1 MNVVMGLSY
10 NVGHELKKNRLE
22 FIMSGKLILKKPS
35 LGTSA
40 VFFTAISTIL
50 GAIMF
55 LRFGFAVG
63 QLGLG
68 LSILLIIAG
77 HLVTI
82 PTAMA
87 IAEIATNQKVEGGG
101 EYFIISRSFGLNIG
115 GAIGVTLF
123 LSQAISVAF
132 YIIAFAQAFEPV
144 FHILLVKYNIYVFS
158 IKAVTI
164 PTLIIL
170 VLLIIKKGAAIGLQ
184 TLYFVVAILFVSL
197 LLFFLGTTQYESEFT
212 GHFPPGVSGFDNFF
226 VVFAICFPGFTGMTA
241 GVGLSGDLKNPSKG
255 IPIGTLAATVAGM
268 FIYIAIVYKLAI
280 SASPEALADPNN
292 QLIMQD
298 IALWGPII
306 PIGLAAATISSAI
319 GSILVAPRTL
329 QALGKDKII
338 PLKGFGNFV
347 SIDSDNSNE
356 PINATL
362 VTAAL
367 AFAIVLVEDVN
378 LVAEIISMFFMVTY
392 GAICLISFLEHF
404 SGDPSYRPSFRS
416 RWYLS
421 LLGAVLCIVFMVSIN
436 LQYAILSILL
446 MVVIYYGVS
455 FAQESKQG
463 LSNIFQGVIS
473 QLSRKLQVFLQK
485 VEKDQTTETWR
496 PSVVCISKQ
505 TFEMFGAFDLLR
517 WISQKYGFGTY
528 IHRIDDYV
536 SKDANIQSDQDL
548 TRLIEMAGKTQSNVF
563 LDTLIAPSFTQ
574 AISYVLQLPGISGK
588 ENNMIL
594 FEFDKGNTE
603 PLTHIVDNFQLI
615 KSTGFDVCILGS
627 TIRGFGA
634 KSNIHIWITS
644 NDYENANLMILLG
657 YIILGHSEWK
667 KGKIKIMALYPEDE
681 LQEQKKKLLH
691 LIDSG
696 RLPISSNNIELV
708 AKKEDQ
714 DYKMIINQ
722 YSKDADLTILGF
734 RNELVKKK
742 GVEVFDGFD
751 HIGETLFIN
760 TNKQKEIK

>member
-1 MNVVMGLSY
+1 
-10 NVGHELKKNRLE
+10 
-22 FIMSGKLILKKPS
+22 MSGKLILKKPS

-55 LRFGFAVG
+55 LRFGYAVG
-63 QLGLG
+63 QLGFWG
-68 LSILLIIAG
+68 SVALIILG

-132 YIIAFAQAFEPV
+132 YIIAFAQAFEPI
-144 FHILLVKYNIYVFS
+144 FHILLVKYNIYVYS

-197 LLFFLGTTQYESEFT
+197 LLFFLGTTQYEATFAGS
-212 GHFPPGVSGFDNFF
+212 FPDGTDATTRNFF

-255 IPIGTLAATVAGM
+255 IPIGTLVATIVGM
-268 FIYIAIVYKLAI
+268 IIYIAIVYKLAS
-280 SASPEALADPNN
+280 SASVDALADPSN

-329 QALGKDKII
+329 QALGNDKII
-338 PLKGFGNFV
+338 PLKGFGSFV
-347 SIDSDNSNE
+347 SKNSEASNE
-356 PINATL
+356 PINATII
-362 VTAAL
+362 TAIM

-378 LVAEIISMFFMVTY
+378 VVAEIISMFFMVTY

-416 RWYLS
+416 RLYLS
-421 LLGAVLCIVFMVSIN
+421 LLGSVLCVAFMFSIN
-436 LQYAILSILL
+436 PLYAILSILL
-446 MVVIYYGVS
+446 MVVIYFGVS

-463 LSNIFQGVIS
+463 ISNIFQGVIS

-485 VEKDQTTETWR
+485 VEKDQVNETWR

-505 TFEMFGAFDLLR
+505 TFDMFGAFDLLR
-517 WISQKYGFGTY
+517 WISQRYGFGTY

-536 SKDANIQSDQDL
+536 SKETNDQSDKDL
-548 TRLIEMAGKTQSNVF
+548 TRLIKLAGKTQSNVF

-594 FEFDKGNTE
+594 FEFDKANTE
-603 PLTHIVDNFQLI
+603 PLTHIVDNFQLV
-615 KSTGFDVCILGS
+615 KSTDFDVCILGS

-634 KSNIHIWITS
+634 KKTIHIWITS
-644 NDYENANLMILLG
+644 NDYENANLMILIG
-657 YIILGHSEWK
+657 YIILGHSDWK
-667 KGKIKIMALYPEDE
+667 KGKIKIMALYPEAE

-691 LIDSG
+691 LIGSG

-714 DYKMIINQ
+714 DYKAIINQ
-722 YSKDADLTILGF
+722 NSQDADLTILGF

-751 HIGETLFIN
+751 NIGETLFIN
-760 TNKQKEIK
+760 TNTQKEIK

>member
-1 MNVVMGLSY
+1 
-10 NVGHELKKNRLE
+10 
-22 FIMSGKLILKKPS
+22 MSGKLTLKKPS

-55 LRFGFAVG
+55 LRFGYAVG
-63 QLGLG
+63 QLGFWG
-68 LSILLIIAG
+68 TIALIILG
-77 HLVTI
+77 HMVTI

-144 FHILLVKYNIYVFS
+144 KHFLLVEFNLHVWS
-158 IKAVTI
+158 LKAITI

-170 VLLIIKKGAAIGLQ
+170 VLLIMKKGAAIGLQ

-197 LLFFLGTTQYESEFT
+197 LLFFLGTTEYHASFNGSIPKGLDSVDFIT
-212 GHFPPGVSGFDNFF
+212 
-226 VVFAICFPGFTGMTA
+226 VFAICFPGFTGMTA

-255 IPIGTLAATVAGM
+255 IPIGTLLATIAGM
-268 FIYIAIVYKLAI
+268 FIYIAIIYKLAI
-280 SASPEALADPNN
+280 SASPEALADPGN

-329 QALGKDKII
+329 QALGNDKII

-347 SIDSDNSNE
+347 AKNNDNSE
-356 PINATL
+356 PVNATI
-362 VTAAL
+362 VTAILAL
-367 AFAIVLVEDVN
+367 GIVIIEDVN
-378 LVAEIISMFFMVTY
+378 LVAQIISMFFMVTY

-416 RWYLS
+416 RWYFS
-421 LLGAVLCIVFMVSIN
+421 LPGAVLCIAFMFQFGFWIAISSI
-436 LQYAILSILL
+436 AL
-446 MVVIYYGVS
+446 MVVIYLGVS

-496 PSVVCISKQ
+496 PSVVCISKD
-505 TFEMFGAFDLLR
+505 TFSMFGAFDLLR

-536 SKDANIQSDQDL
+536 SKETYEQSEKDL
-548 TRLIEMAGKTQSNVF
+548 SRLIQLAGNTQSNVF

-594 FEFDKGNTE
+594 FEFDKSNPE
-603 PLTHIVDNFQLI
+603 PLTHIVDNFQLV
-615 KSTGFDVCILGS
+615 KSTDFDVCILGS
-627 TIRGFGA
+627 TIKGFGA
-634 KSNIHIWITS
+634 KNNIHIWITS
-644 NDYENANLMILLG
+644 NDYENANLMILIG
-657 YIILGHSEWK
+657 YIILGHSEWS
-667 KGKIKIMALYPEDE
+667 KGKIKIMALYPEAE
-681 LQEQKKKLLH
+681 LQEQKKNLLQ

-714 DYKMIINQ
+714 DYKAVINQ
-722 YSKDADLTILGF
+722 NSQDADLTILGF

-742 GVEVFDGFD
+742 GVDVFNGFD
-751 HIGETLFIN
+751 SIGETLFIN
-760 TNKQKEIK
+760 TNTQKEIK

>member
-1 MNVVMGLSY
+1 MSAKLS
-10 NVGHELKKNRLE
+10 
-22 FIMSGKLILKKPS
+22 IKKPQ

-55 LRFGFAVG
+55 LRFGYAVG
-63 QLGLG
+63 ELGFWWAIG
-68 LSILLIIAG
+68 LIIIG
-77 HLVTI
+77 HMVTI
-82 PTAMA
+82 PTALA

-123 LSQAISVAF
+123 LSQAVSVAF

-144 FHILLVKYNIYVFS
+144 FNYLLIEHNIWVYNIK
-158 IKAVTI
+158 IVTI
-164 PTLIIL
+164 PTLVIL

-184 TLYFVVAILFVSL
+184 TLYFVVVILFISL
-197 LLFFLGTTQYESEFT
+197 LLFFLGDYAEPNAALNFT
-212 GHFPPGVSGFDNFF
+212 EKEKFDFF
-226 VVFAICFPGFTGMTA
+226 TVFAICFPGFTGMTA

-268 FIYIAIVYKLAI
+268 FIYFAIVYKLAI
-280 SASPEALADPNN
+280 SANADSLVDN

-329 QALGKDKII
+329 QALGNDKII
-338 PLKGFGNFV
+338 PFKSFGNFV
-347 SIDSDNSNE
+347 SKGSDNSNE
-356 PINATL
+356 PINATI
-362 VTAAL
+362 VSAIM
-367 AFAIVLVEDVN
+367 AFAIVLIEDVDI
-378 LVAEIISMFFMVTY
+378 VARIISMFFMVTY
-392 GAICLISFLEHF
+392 GAICTISFLEHF
-404 SGDPSYRPSFRS
+404 SGDPSYRPSFKS
-416 RWYLS
+416 NWYFS
-421 LLGAVLCIVFMVSIN
+421 LIGAVLCIFFMFQIDSFM
-436 LQYAILSILL
+436 AIISLAL
-446 MVVIYYGVS
+446 MVVIYLGVS
-455 FAQESKQG
+455 YGQESKQG

-485 VEKDQTTETWR
+485 VEKDQDNETWR
-496 PSVVCISKQ
+496 PSVVCISKD
-505 TFEMFGAFDLLR
+505 TFTMFGAFELLK
-517 WISQKYGFGTY
+517 WISHKYGFGTY

-536 SKDANIQSDQDL
+536 SKDSTEASQKELKRMI
-548 TRLIEMAGKTQSNVF
+548 RMAGEHNSNVF

-588 ENNMIL
+588 QNNMIL
-594 FEFDKGNTE
+594 FEYNKAESE
-603 PLTHIVDNFQLI
+603 PLSHIVDNFKLI
-615 KSTGFDVCILGS
+615 KSTDFDVCILGS
-627 TIRGFGA
+627 SIRGFGS
-634 KSNIHIWITS
+634 KNSIHIWITS
-644 NDYENANLMILLG
+644 NDYDNANLMILIG
-657 YIILGHSEWK
+657 YIILGHSEWTG
-667 KGKIKIMALYPEDE
+667 GKIKIFALYPEAE
-681 LQEQKKKLLH
+681 LQEQKEHLLK

-714 DYKMIINQ
+714 DDKSIINQ
-722 YSKDADLTILGF
+722 YSQDADLTILGF
-734 RNELVKKK
+734 RNELVNKK
-742 GVEVFDGFD
+742 GIEVFQGFD
-751 HIGETLFIN
+751 EIGETLFIN

>member
-1 MNVVMGLSY
+1 
-10 NVGHELKKNRLE
+10 
-22 FIMSGKLILKKPS
+22 
-35 LGTSA
+35 
-40 VFFTAISTIL
+40 
-50 GAIMF
+50 MF
-55 LRFGFAVG
+55 LRFGYAVG
-63 QLGLG
+63 QLGFWG
-68 LSILLIIAG
+68 SVALIILG

-144 FHILLVKYNIYVFS
+144 FNILLVKYNIYVYS

-170 VLLIIKKGAAIGLQ
+170 VFLIIKKGAAIGLQ
-184 TLYFVVAILFVSL
+184 TLYFVVVILFVSL
-197 LLFFLGTTQYESEFT
+197 LLFFLGTTEYASSFSGQFPAGAAPES
-212 GHFPPGVSGFDNFF
+212 FF
-226 VVFAICFPGFTGMTA
+226 IVFAICFPGFTGMTA

-255 IPIGTLAATVAGM
+255 IPIGTLAATIAGM
-268 FIYIAIVYKLAI
+268 FIYIAIVYKLAT
-280 SASPEALADPNN
+280 SASIEALADPSN

-329 QALGKDKII
+329 QALGNDKII

-347 SIDSDNSNE
+347 SKNALGSNE
-356 PINATL
+356 PINATF
-362 VTAAL
+362 VTAIM

-378 LVAEIISMFFMVTY
+378 VVAEIISMFFMVTY

-416 RWYLS
+416 KWYLS
-421 LLGAVLCIVFMVSIN
+421 LLGAVLCVAFMFSIN
-436 LQYAILSILL
+436 PLYAVLSILL
-446 MVVIYYGVS
+446 MVIIYFGVS

-463 LSNIFQGVIS
+463 ISNIFQGVIS

-485 VEKDQTTETWR
+485 VEKDQVNETWR

-517 WISQKYGFGTY
+517 WISQRYGFGTY

-536 SKDANIQSDQDL
+536 SKETNDQSDHDL
-548 TRLIEMAGKTQSNVF
+548 SRLIKLAGKTQSNVF

-574 AISYVLQLPGISGK
+574 AISYVLQLPGVSGK

-594 FEFDKGNTE
+594 FEFDKSNTE
-603 PLTHIVDNFQLI
+603 PLTHIVDNFQLV
-615 KSTGFDVCILGS
+615 KSTDFDVCILGS

-634 KSNIHIWITS
+634 KKSIHIWITS
-644 NDYENANLMILLG
+644 NDYENANLMILIG
-657 YIILGHSEWK
+657 YIILGHHDWK
-667 KGKIKIMALYPEDE
+667 KGKIKIMALYPEAE

-714 DYKMIINQ
+714 DYKAIINQ
-722 YSKDADLTILGF
+722 NSQDADLTILGF

-742 GVEVFDGFD
+742 GVEVFDGFNN
-751 HIGETLFIN
+751 IGETLFIN
-760 TNKQKEIK
+760 TNTQKEIK